1 MGFMDLSVWHVNFKG
16 VITIRK
22 NPTMK
27 NLFKPT
33 LLVVLMSL
41 TLASTSNAFS
51 ETPKTNKIEKMSD
64 EDSQRMINRLEEIKS
79 MDVSTMTRKEKK
91 ELRHEVKAIKHTLR
105 TQSSGVYVSV
115 GALLIII
122 LLVIILL

>member
-1 MGFMDLSVWHVNFKG
+1 
-16 VITIRK
+16 
-22 NPTMK
+22 MK

-64 EDSQRMINRLEEIKS
+64 EDSQRMINRLEEIKA

-91 ELRHEVKAIKHTLR
+91 ELRHEVKEIKHTLQ

-115 GALLIII
+115 GALIIII